1 MEQRNG
7 TPSLWMLYLSAVY
20 VGVFGF
26 LILLLGDAKTPSW
39 SRLLALGD
47 ARQVWGLG
55 TILGLLAVAMQ
66 IGIAVFLPERL
77 WADDGTNAFF
87 TRLSYAHIVLLM
99 ALTALGEEL
108 FFRATIQSLLLRW
121 IPSVAVGLAV
131 AAAVFAVAHVR
142 YVTRPVLLAGAWGI
156 GLLLGWGY
164 WFTGV
169 HWQHLDRGV
178 GALPGQRH
186 HDRAGEARVVPA
198 GVEIVDGGAPA
209 APTARTV
216 VTPPWL
222 QAWLPGPS
230 SCSRPP

>member
-39 SRLLALGD
+39 SELLALGD

-164 WFTGV
+164 WFTGSIWTAV
-169 HWQHLDRGV
+169 WAHFLVNVTMTVLGKRGWF
-178 GALPGQRH
+178 LPGWRSST
-186 HDRAGEARVVPA
+186 GER
-198 GVEIVDGGAPA
+198 
-209 APTARTV
+209 RQ
-216 VTPPWL
+216 L
-222 QAWLPGPS
+222 RRPGP
-230 SCSRPP
+230 

>member
-47 ARQVWGLG
+47 ARQVLGLG

-108 FFRATIQSLLLRW
+108 FFRAAIQSLLLGW

-164 WFTGV
+164 WFTGSIWTAV
-169 HWQHLDRGV
+169 WAHFLVNVTMTVLGKRGWF
-178 GALPGQRH
+178 LPGWRSST
-186 HDRAGEARVVPA
+186 GER
-198 GVEIVDGGAPA
+198 
-209 APTARTV
+209 RR
-216 VTPPWL
+216 L
-222 QAWLPGPS
+222 RQPGP
-230 SCSRPP
+230 